1 MLNKLFSRP
10 GLAKMA
16 GLGLAAALAVSVFQQ
31 SAPVRA
37 SDHDDGETQIKSR
50 NLNLTD
56 LYVFRE
62 DWQTGNVADASNLIL
77 IMNTNPRSLPR
88 QQYFFNT
95 QAIYSFHVS
104 RLANRDVAATGVEDV
119 RFDFNFGAPANN
131 QQEIFLNLVRFSNG
145 QEVSRETLPA
155 GSTTPAAPLLGNSP
169 APAPVSN
176 TVITASGALTVFAG
190 LREDPFFFDVDA
202 FFRTRA
208 LLANNTSPVSRTLPG
223 APGTNTNAATS
234 IDFAKGYNVN
244 AIVVRVPIAVLQG
257 NNETSF
263 DVWETIS
270 LPNVLAD
277 LQ

>member
-1 MLNKLFSRP
+1 MFKHQYTRS
-10 GLAKMA
+10 GLARLA
-16 GLGLAAALAVSVFQQ
+16 GLGVAAVAIAFSLHS
-31 SAPVRA
+31 PTTVRA
-37 SDHDDGETQIKSR
+37 SDHDDGETNIKAR

-62 DWQTGNVADASNLIL
+62 DWQTGNAADAGNLIF

-95 QAIYSFHVS
+95 NAIYSFHVT
-104 RLANRDVAATGVEDV
+104 RLPNRDVAANGVEDV
-119 RFDFNFGAPANN
+119 RLDFNFGPPANN
-131 QQEIFLNLVRFSNG
+131 QQDIVLNLRRFSGG
-145 QEVSRETLPA
+145 QEVSTETFQV
-155 GSTTPAAPLLGNSP
+155 GKTTPAPGLLGNQN
-169 APAPVSN
+169 PVNN
-176 TVITASGALTVFAG
+176 TVNTAQGALTVFAG

-208 LLANNTSPVSRTLPG
+208 ALAANASPVDRTLL
-223 APGTNTNAATS
+223 NTTALTS

-244 AIVVRVPIAVLQG
+244 AIVVRVPRTVLQA
-257 NNETSF
+257 NNETAF

-270 LPNVLAD
+270 VPDVVAD